1 MEIVTLKQ
9 VYGELKKIERT
20 MITKQE
26 FESLRDTFEFMNNP
40 DTIKQ
45 IAGSNVDVKLRK
57 FKEVRSTKDLLRE
70 A

>member
-26 FESLRDTFEFMNNP
+26 FESLRDTFEVMNNP